1 MALNFLGHE
10 AVRRMVNS
18 MAGYKPNGEPTWL
31 LRTVRTICVQF
42 MRALGVAY
50 PGMPAAEK
58 MNLCRLMVFEGMQ
71 RSLRARNG
79 EEAMHLF
86 FCVFFAL
93 KILKKEVVD
102 IDTLISDPPAQYGK
116 FIQLAVKYLIKEVS
130 SMYLSCILIWFY

>member
-1 MALNFLGHE
+1 MELNFLGHE

-31 LRTVRTICVQF
+31 LRIVRTICVQF

-86 FCVFFAL
+86 FCVFFCVEN
-93 KILKKEVVD
+93 IEER
-102 IDTLISDPPAQYGK
+102 G
-116 FIQLAVKYLIKEVS
+116 
-130 SMYLSCILIWFY
+130 CGH